1 MKTKFVSTKEELLEF
16 ERICKE
22 YYANVRSGKVKQHQ
36 YPSLNLPEIH
46 NEVVNIFNREG
57 INNTDFCKTVSLML
71 FKTAKQQREEATTKS
86 YEMLVDILH
95 TVGYNNQNLV
105 NQLFSICTAY
115 SLDRLIH
122 GCVRKFG
129 THLEYDLAVNECYA
143 LVFRGAMHTYMANKG
158 ILSTYFYRTLE
169 NELLRITRQETIDAH
184 FADKKVGVLF
194 KLARFVRENSIPVC
208 EYETAVKEFLYDVK
222 LSDSAVKGLVNGLR
236 ILTDK
241 NPMVYANTYGGEDEF
256 DENLIADQIDS
267 EGADERFDRAVL
279 SVDENYEDLYIIR
292 ARMKGLSFYKIA
304 DDFAKIR
311 RFFSILE
318 EAGSC
323 YENYDG
329 IKEIKHACAVY
340 DIKGA
345 RKHISKNNFK
355 LFDDV
360 LGAYNDPNY
369 LVHLDKKA
377 PAGSVNYRYS
387 QYMAPKAGQNDVMH
401 RAFIKAL
408 KTERLY
414 RIADALKNSRN

>member
-22 YYANVRSGKVKQHQ
+22 YYANTKAGKVKQLP
-36 YPSLNLPEIH
+36 YPSLNLPEIYSAVS
-46 NEVVNIFNREG
+46 EVFCREG
-57 INNTDFCKTVSLML
+57 INNIEFCKAVSLKI
-71 FKTAKQQREEATTKS
+71 FKIAKQQRDDATAEA
-86 YEMLVDILH
+86 YEMLVSILH
-95 TVGYNNQNLV
+95 TVGYGNQNLV

-122 GCVRKFG
+122 GCVRQYGKY
-129 THLEYDLAVNECYA
+129 LDYASAVNECYA
-143 LVFRGAMHTYMANKG
+143 HIFRGAMHTYEANRG
-158 ILSTYFYRTLE
+158 NMSTYFYRTLE
-169 NELLRITRQETIDAH
+169 NELLRSSRRETIDAH
-184 FADKKVGVLF
+184 ITDKKAIVLF
-194 KLARFVRENSIPVC
+194 KLLRFVRDNEIPVS
-208 EYETAVKEFLYDVK
+208 EYDAAVRACLYDTK
-222 LSDSAVKGLVNGLR
+222 LSDTTVRGLVNGLR
-236 ILTDK
+236 VLTDK

-311 RFFSILE
+311 RFFSILD

-323 YENYDG
+323 YENYNG
-329 IKEIKHACAVY
+329 IKEIKHACAIY
-340 DIKGA
+340 DIKCA
-345 RKHISKNNFK
+345 RKHISKSNFK

-369 LVHLDKKA
+369 LVNLDKKA
-377 PAGSVNYRYS
+377 PAGSINYRYS
-387 QYMAPKAGQNDVMH
+387 QYMAPKAGQNDVTH

-408 KTERLY
+408 KTEKLY
-414 RIADALKNSRN
+414 RIADALKNSRS